1 MWSDYN
7 RPYRVTDSQNQDL
20 SQKIIIYKI
29 LKVSES

>member
-20 SQKIIIYKI
+20 SQKIIYKI